1 SSPAYTDNAKIA
13 GYAKDSVQSLSA
25 AGILTGDSGSVFN
38 PTAPATRETIAV
50 TLHQL
55 LVKAGLAE

>member
-1 SSPAYTDNAKIA
+1 M
-13 GYAKDSVQSLSA
+13 QSLSA